1 MIEVRIDDLAF
12 VQCDAIARPAT
23 SRLAATTPLMRR
35 LETAAGPGFAAHL
48 SVQEPLAVGSAIVT
62 PGGELA
68 AGLVI
73 HAVISSDEEPVSV
86 SSVRRATASALQ
98 RAEAWRV
105 AHVAIAP
112 FGLGAGNLD
121 VEGSAKAMSEA
132 IVEHFA
138 RASFPSTLTV
148 IAETAEEA
156 DRFSDRLGQVS
167 R

>member
-1 MIEVRIDDLAF
+1 MIEVRVDDLAF
-12 VQCDAIARPAT
+12 VECDAIARPAT

-35 LETAAGPGFAAHL
+35 LETAGGSALATHL

-62 PGGELA
+62 PGGDLA

-73 HAVISSDEEPVSV
+73 HAVISSDEEPVSA

-98 RAEAWRV
+98 RAEAWRMG
-105 AHVAIAP
+105 HLAIAP

-121 VEGSAKAMSEA
+121 VEGSAEAMADA
-132 IVEHFA
+132 IAEHFA
-138 RASFPSTLTV
+138 RAKFPSTLTV
-148 IAETAEEA
+148 IAETDEEA
-156 DRFSDRLGQVS
+156 ERFSDRLGRVP

>member
-12 VQCDAIARPAT
+12 VACDAIARPAT

-35 LETAAGPGFAAHL
+35 LETAGGSGFAEHL

-62 PGGELA
+62 PGGDLA

-73 HAVISSDEEPVSV
+73 HAVISSDEEAVSS

-98 RAEAWRV
+98 RAEAWRID
-105 AHVAIAP
+105 HLAITP

-121 VEGSAKAMSEA
+121 VEGSANAMADA
-132 IVEHFA
+132 IAEHFA
-138 RASFPSTLTV
+138 RASFPSRLTV
-148 IAETAEEA
+148 VAETDEEA
-156 DRFSDRLGQVS
+156 ERFQARIGQVS

>member
-12 VQCDAIARPAT
+12 VACDAIARPAT

-35 LETAAGPGFAAHL
+35 VESTGGSAFAAHL
-48 SVQEPLAVGSAIVT
+48 AVQEPLAVGSAIVT

-73 HAVISSDEEPVSV
+73 HAIVSSDDEPVSA

-98 RAEAWRV
+98 RAEAWRI

-121 VEGSAKAMSEA
+121 VDASAKAMSEA

-148 IAETAEEA
+148 VAETSEEV
-156 DRFSDRLGQVS
+156 DRFNERLGQVAS
-167 R
+167 

>member
-35 LETAAGPGFAAHL
+35 LETAAGSGFAAHL

-62 PGGELA
+62 PGGDLT

-73 HAVISSDEEPVSV
+73 HAVISSDEEPVSM

-98 RAEAWRV
+98 RAEAWRIS
-105 AHVAIAP
+105 HVAMAP

-121 VEGSAKAMSEA
+121 VEASAKAMAEA
-132 IVEHFA
+132 IAEHFS
-138 RASFPSTLTV
+138 RASFPATLTL
-148 IAETAEEA
+148 IAETGEEA
-156 DRFSDRLGQVS
+156 ERFNDRLGQL
-167 R
+167 RA

>member
-1 MIEVRIDDLAF
+1 MIEVRVDDLAF
-12 VQCDAIARPAT
+12 VKCDAIARPAT

-35 LETAAGPGFAAHL
+35 LETAAGSGFAAHL
-48 SVQEPLAVGSAIVT
+48 TVQEPLAVGSAIVT
-62 PGGELA
+62 PGGDLT

-73 HAVISSDEEPVSV
+73 HAVISSDEEAASA

-98 RAEAWRV
+98 RAEAWRIT
-105 AHVAIAP
+105 HLAIAP

-132 IVEHFA
+132 IAEHFA

-148 IAETAEEA
+148 IAETEEEA
-156 DRFSDRLGQVS
+156 ERFSDRLGEVS